1 MFLKQHLVDLR
12 DMVHRVKREKA
23 ALASELDTYKATNQE
38 LQQKNASSENLLK
51 QKDMQIQLLYADNCN
66 TVNQFR
72 VKQKKLERDAFVL
85 KCLLLVALFALF
97 VKLLA

>member
-38 LQQKNASSENLLK
+38 LQQKNGSSENLL
-51 QKDMQIQLLYADNCN
+51 
-66 TVNQFR
+66 T
-72 VKQKKLERDAFVL
+72 
-85 KCLLLVALFALF
+85 
-97 VKLLA
+97 